1 VEAAPRTVAEEG
13 GAQDE
18 PVIATFDSDP
28 RFSGSRFG
36 NVLHG
41 ALERVDFGAWSRW
54 LADGAPEGERRHLVD
69 ALHKEGYVDED
80 IDDGVAVLAPLV
92 GHTLTVALPEGARLC
107 EVPHEARLSEMEFHF
122 ALDSTPVERLLALLH
137 EHGLLRERN
146 AFGHRQRL
154 EGLMTGKIDLV
165 YAHDDRYYVLDYK
178 SNRLPAYDRDALAAA
193 MDDSEYTLQA
203 LLYAL
208 ALHRWLRFRMG
219 DAYDYD
225 AHFGGIRYVFCRG
238 LDAASP
244 QSPGVH
250 AWQPSRALID
260 GLDALFRHGSY
271 LPEEA
276 IA

>member
-1 VEAAPRTVAEEG
+1 
-13 GAQDE
+13 
-18 PVIATFDSDP
+18 
-28 RFSGSRFG
+28 
-36 NVLHG
+36 
-41 ALERVDFGAWSRW
+41 
-54 LADGAPEGERRHLVD
+54 
-69 ALHKEGYVDED
+69 
-80 IDDGVAVLAPLV
+80 
-92 GHTLTVALPEGARLC
+92 
-107 EVPHEARLSEMEFHF
+107 
-122 ALDSTPVERLLALLH
+122 
-137 EHGLLRERN
+137 
-146 AFGHRQRL
+146 
-154 EGLMTGKIDLV
+154 MTGKIDLV

-244 QSPGVH
+244 RSPGVH